1 VLVLWISEEGEAM
14 NSEDEMIQIGRNVM
28 FLLNRLKLSREVY
41 VSQNQCEAP
50 EGQAQ
55 PSERYP
61 GWGGDVES
69 LQHETHEGKDHEY
82 QGEHRYLSPDWMQE

>member
-1 VLVLWISEEGEAM
+1 MREGAAM
-14 NSEDEMIQIGRNVM
+14 NPEDEMILIAKGV
-28 FLLNRLKLSREVY
+28 LCVLNQLKLSREVY

-50 EGQAQ
+50 EGQSQ

-82 QGEHRYLSPDWMQE
+82 QG